1 MSPPDP
7 LTVPQA
13 RRGRFGGRAS
23 VVVLGV
29 LAVLCAAV
37 GVSSRPA
44 HAQGGCSTT
53 FDAEPTAVDV
63 VSVPIVVASTTD
75 DYFVLYASHTL
86 DGASV
91 DMPVLVKRGEAG
103 TTTLAE
109 NVAALAAE
117 RYRVEKYSIA
127 DPADVDGD
135 CTDDITELDNFGA
148 MNPVNPGHGIAS
160 LDDAAAV
167 LDRSTFEALSKAL
180 VLKFVVVGMHTDR
193 PSVYFANTN
202 TYQAHQ
208 SYLDALGIDRD
219 AEGAVTGSVFSGTPG
234 GTPDGSQELYRFD
247 ISVTDLA
254 HYSFNSVERI
264 HSLLVASM
272 PLLDD
277 DLVFHIRQAHLRFYQ
292 EDLPMFRE
300 SRIGLV
306 FDEHV
311 YSGSEFLSL
320 NPGVGFGLL
329 RVMDPGERP
338 NPRDVVVYES
348 LPNELPRVAG
358 IVSMVPQTPLS
369 HVNLRAVQ
377 DGVPNAYV
385 RDAATRD
392 KIQDLVGSY
401 VRYEVT
407 EDGWDMRAATPAE
420 VDAHHASSR
429 PAFVQVPQ
437 RDLSVTSIKP
447 LGEVGFGDWTAFGVK
462 AANVAVLG
470 SLGLPEGTV
479 PDGFAIPFY
488 FYDEFMKHNGFYGD
502 VAEML
507 ADSEFQTDFNTQVSD
522 LEALREA
529 IEDADTPQWIID
541 ALVVMNESFDAGI
554 NRRYRSST
562 NNEDLPNFSGAGLY
576 DSKSQKPSE
585 DEDDL
590 AKSLKE
596 VYAGL
601 WNYRAFREREF
612 HRVDHL
618 KTAMGVLV
626 HPSYQDEKVNGV
638 AVSYDPIQGREHS
651 YYINSQ
657 VGEDLVTNPEA
668 ASVPEEILM
677 SSRSDVTF
685 SILGTSNQVE
695 PGQLLMTGDRLA
707 LLRRHLGAIHDRF
720 EQLYDPA
727 PGEPFAMEIE
737 FKITSDDILAIKQ
750 ARPWVF
756 YTGPPVV
763 TKPVI
768 TRPVITRPVITRPVT
783 GPPAPAVATGPDPV
797 IECPSEGASHP
808 FTDVAHTSSIN
819 DAVACVYELKVT
831 TGTTPTTYSPAD
843 DVTRAEMA
851 AFLSRL
857 HTAITGDTPPVVD
870 TPFTDIAGSSA
881 RDHIARVYGLGIT
894 GGTTATTY
902 SPAADVTRAQ
912 MAAFLSRLYTAIT
925 GVTAPVVDTPFTD
938 IADSSA
944 RDHIARVY
952 GLGITG
958 GTTATT
964 YSPAADVTR
973 AQMAAFL
980 SRLHTAVTGDT
991 AVGRSAVWPVRS
1003 RDVTS

>member
-1 MSPPDP
+1 M
-7 LTVPQA
+7 
-13 RRGRFGGRAS
+13 
-23 VVVLGV
+23 
-29 LAVLCAAV
+29 
-37 GVSSRPA
+37 
-44 HAQGGCSTT
+44 
-53 FDAEPTAVDV
+53 
-63 VSVPIVVASTTD
+63 SVPIVVASTTD

-208 SYLDALGIDRD
+208 SYLDALGIDFT
-219 AEGAVTGSVFSGTPG
+219 AEGVLLGTVDSGRPSAASTGTQGLYTFDVWSV
-234 GTPDGSQELYRFD
+234 
-247 ISVTDLA
+247 DLA
-254 HYSFNSVERI
+254 HYSFVSIARVY
-264 HSLLVASM
+264 SLLAASM
-272 PLLDD
+272 PLFED
-277 DLVFHIRQAHLRFYQ
+277 DLAFHIERARLRDYQ
-292 EDLPMFRE
+292 DDLPLFRE

-306 FDEHV
+306 FDIDV
-311 YSGSEFLSL
+311 YSRIEFLSL
-320 NPGVGFGLL
+320 NPGVGFGRL
-329 RVMDPGERP
+329 RVMGPGERP

-392 KIQDLVGSY
+392 EIQDLVGSY

-407 EDGWDMRAATPAE
+407 DTGWDMRAATPAE
-420 VDAHHASSR
+420 VDAHYASSR
-429 PAFVQVPQ
+429 PSLVQVPQ

-488 FYDEFMKHNGFYGD
+488 FYDEFMKHNGFYQD
-502 VAEML
+502 VEEML
-507 ADSEFQTDFNTQVSD
+507 ADSEFQTDFDTQVSE
-522 LEALREA
+522 LEALRDA

-541 ALVVMNESFDAGI
+541 ALVEMNKSFDAGI

-601 WNYRAFREREF
+601 WNYRAFSEREF

-638 AVSYDPIQGREHS
+638 AVSYDPVLDREDS
-651 YYINSQ
+651 YYVNSQ

-668 ASVPEEILM
+668 TSVPEEILL
-677 SSRSDVTF
+677 DDGF
-685 SILGTSNQVE
+685 STILSTSNQVP
-695 PGQLLMTGDRLA
+695 PGQLLMTGDQLA
-707 LLRRHLGAIHDRF
+707 LLRGHLGTIHDEF
-720 EQLYDPA
+720 EKLYKPA
-727 PGEPFAMEIE
+727 PGEPFAIEIE
-737 FKITSDDILAIKQ
+737 FKITRNDVLAIKQ

-756 YTGPPVV
+756 YTGPPVI

-768 TRPVITRPVITRPVT
+768 TKPTITRPVITRPVT
-783 GPPAPAVATGPDPV
+783 PRPVTPRPVTGPPAPAV

-808 FTDVAHTSSIN
+808 FTDVAPTSSIN
-819 DAVACVYELKVT
+819 DAVACIYELKVT

-843 DVTRAEMA
+843 DVTRAQMA

-857 HTAITGDTPPVVD
+857 HTAITGDTAPVVD
-870 TPFTDIAGSSA
+870 TPFIDIAGSSA
-881 RDHIARVYGLGIT
+881 RDHIARIYGLGIT

-902 SPAADVTRAQ
+902 SPADDVTRVQ
-912 MAAFLSRLYTAIT
+912 MAAFLSRLHTAIT
-925 GVTAPVVDTPFTD
+925 GVTAPVVDTPFID

-991 AVGRSAVWPVRS
+991 AN
-1003 RDVTS
+1003 

>member
-1 MSPPDP
+1 M
-7 LTVPQA
+7 
-13 RRGRFGGRAS
+13 
-23 VVVLGV
+23 
-29 LAVLCAAV
+29 
-37 GVSSRPA
+37 
-44 HAQGGCSTT
+44 
-53 FDAEPTAVDV
+53 
-63 VSVPIVVASTTD
+63 
-75 DYFVLYASHTL
+75 
-86 DGASV
+86 
-91 DMPVLVKRGEAG
+91 
-103 TTTLAE
+103 
-109 NVAALAAE
+109 
-117 RYRVEKYSIA
+117 
-127 DPADVDGD
+127 
-135 CTDDITELDNFGA
+135 
-148 MNPVNPGHGIAS
+148 
-160 LDDAAAV
+160 
-167 LDRSTFEALSKAL
+167 
-180 VLKFVVVGMHTDR
+180 
-193 PSVYFANTN
+193 
-202 TYQAHQ
+202 
-208 SYLDALGIDRD
+208 
-219 AEGAVTGSVFSGTPG
+219 
-234 GTPDGSQELYRFD
+234 
-247 ISVTDLA
+247 
-254 HYSFNSVERI
+254 
-264 HSLLVASM
+264 
-272 PLLDD
+272 
-277 DLVFHIRQAHLRFYQ
+277 
-292 EDLPMFRE
+292 
-300 SRIGLV
+300 
-306 FDEHV
+306 
-311 YSGSEFLSL
+311 
-320 NPGVGFGLL
+320 
-329 RVMDPGERP
+329 
-338 NPRDVVVYES
+338 
-348 LPNELPRVAG
+348 
-358 IVSMVPQTPLS
+358 
-369 HVNLRAVQ
+369 
-377 DGVPNAYV
+377 
-385 RDAATRD
+385 
-392 KIQDLVGSY
+392 
-401 VRYEVT
+401 
-407 EDGWDMRAATPAE
+407 
-420 VDAHHASSR
+420 
-429 PAFVQVPQ
+429 
-437 RDLSVTSIKP
+437 TSIKP
-447 LGEVGFGDWTAFGVK
+447 LGEVGFDDWTAFGVK

-502 VAEML
+502 VEEML
-507 ADSEFQTDFNTQVSD
+507 ADSEFQTDFDTQVSE
-522 LEALREA
+522 LEALRDA

-541 ALVVMNESFDAGI
+541 ALVEMNESFDTGI

-601 WNYRAFREREF
+601 WNYRAFSEREF

-638 AVSYDPIQGREHS
+638 AVSYDPVLDREGS
-651 YYINSQ
+651 YYVNSQ

-668 ASVPEEILM
+668 ASLPEEILL
-677 SSRSDVTF
+677 SGFGTYPV
-685 SILGTSNQVE
+685 LGTSNQVE
-695 PGQLLMTGDRLA
+695 PGQLLMTDDQLA
-707 LLRRHLGAIHDRF
+707 LLRRHLATIHDHF
-720 EQLYDPA
+720 EELYNPA
-727 PGEPFAMEIE
+727 PGEPFAIEIE
-737 FKITSDDILAIKQ
+737 FKITRDDVLAIKQ

-756 YTGPPVV
+756 YTGPPVIDPPIIN
-763 TKPVI
+763 KPVI
-768 TRPVITRPVITRPVT
+768 NKPVINKPVINKPVTNRPVT
-783 GPPAPAVATGPDPV
+783 NRPVTRPPASAVATGPDPV
-797 IECPSEGASHP
+797 IECPSEGGSHP
-808 FTDVAHTSSIN
+808 FTDVAPTSSIN
-819 DAVACVYELKVT
+819 DDVACVYELEVT
-831 TGTTPTTYSPAD
+831 TGTTPTTYSPAA

-857 HTAITGDTPPVVD
+857 HTAITGDTAPVVD